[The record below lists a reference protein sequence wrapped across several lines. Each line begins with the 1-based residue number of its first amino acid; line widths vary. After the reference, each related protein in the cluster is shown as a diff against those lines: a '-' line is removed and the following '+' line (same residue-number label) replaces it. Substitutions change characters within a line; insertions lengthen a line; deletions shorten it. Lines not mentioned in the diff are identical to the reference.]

1 MKQEYS
7 NLSKEELQKIS
18 LEKNKKGNAT
28 SQALKAQRILFHM
41 GGDSFVCY
49 SRRADT
55 ANDNYN
61 YGNPDKFTKRFK

>member
-1 MKQEYS
+1 MKQEFN

-28 SQALKAQRILFHM
+28 SKALKAQRILFVM
-41 GGDSFVCY
+41 GGCSFQNYAC
-49 SRRADT
+49 RGGT

>member
-1 MKQEYS
+1 MKQDFN
-7 NLSKEELQKIS
+7 NLTKDELQKIS

-28 SQALKAQRILFHM
+28 SKALKAQRILFVM
-41 GGDSFVCY
+41 GGCCFERY
-49 SRRADT
+49 SRREET